1 MPKTNIPEEPRLLLE
16 DVGILLQRLSGDKT
30 SEYGPLRAAVSM
42 KRIEAAAKA
51 VTEKVLADASVEY
64 LSTATQGKKLACF
77 GGVLSAYTPATEWQF
92 PLELVMM
99 EKQLKELKERA
110 KVDGSAK
117 AIKKA
122 DETRRAFKVETP
134 FSGAPFDVY
143 LDGAKALAKLV

>member
-16 DVGILLQRLSGDKT
+16 DVEILLRRLSGEPD
-30 SEYGPLRAAVSM
+30 EHGPLRAAVSM
-42 KRIEAAAKA
+42 KRIEAAAKT

-64 LSTATQGKKLACF
+64 LSTATQGKKLAYC

-92 PLELVMM
+92 PLELVSM

-117 AIKKA
+117 VIKKA

-134 FSGAPFDVY
+134 FSGAPFDAYHV
-143 LDGAKALAKLV
+143 GADALAKLL